1 MPWRKEWLPNPT
13 FLPGEFHG
21 QRSLGGYTPW
31 GNKKLDKTEQLTF
44 SLFTTL
50 KNTSLFGSVHFS
62 PSVMSDSATTWT
74 AARQASLS
82 YTMSWSWLKLRPI
95 ESAMPSDHLIL
106 IVPFSSCLQSFQAL
120 GSFPMSQLFASGGQ
134 SIGASASTLVLPVN
148 IQGLFPLGWTGLVSL
163 LSKCKETTHQ
173 IGISVSEI
181 QLFVGK
187 TRRPCL
193 MSFPPPA
200 PSILEQQ
207 QFPRRGRGASLP
219 GGWSN
224 VWGRLWLTPWVGCT
238 TAAEAGVPLDGTGL
252 LLLPLAVGSWLQRT
266 CVPAQPAGLLRR
278 WEG

>member
-1 MPWRKEWLPNPT
+1 MGKGVLICTGAKAP
-13 FLPGEFHG
+13 
-21 QRSLGGYTPW
+21 
-31 GNKKLDKTEQLTF
+31 
-44 SLFTTL
+44 
-50 KNTSLFGSVHFS
+50 V
-62 PSVMSDSATTWT
+62 SDSATPWT

-207 QFPRRGRGASLP
+207 RFPRRGWGASLP

-238 TAAEAGVPLDGTGL
+238 TAAEAGVPLDGTGWTQGPGL
-252 LLLPLAVGSWLQRT
+252 WGGGRGGPCWAVTPEPRGLSSLGPRLHVLDPGHLHKRLFGS
-266 CVPAQPAGLLRR
+266 
-278 WEG
+278 